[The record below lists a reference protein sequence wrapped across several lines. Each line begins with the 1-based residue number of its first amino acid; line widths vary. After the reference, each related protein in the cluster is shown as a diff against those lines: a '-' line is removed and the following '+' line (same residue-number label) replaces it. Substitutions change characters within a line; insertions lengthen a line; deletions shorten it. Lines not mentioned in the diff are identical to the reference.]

1 MKLKE
6 LPEME
11 RPYEKLEL
19 HGANSLTMSEL
30 IAIIIRS
37 GTREL
42 TSVEVAQELLSDAE
56 KQNSITFLQ
65 DISLEQ
71 LKEKKGIGRVK
82 AIQLKAVAEIAARA
96 VQPNNILKKKI
107 STPNEVAEI
116 LMTSM
121 RYQKQEHV
129 KTVLLDCHNQ
139 IIKIITNNIGT
150 SIRAEFEPREIFRE
164 AIKANAIKM
173 ILVHNHPSGDI
184 SPSTSDVLTT
194 KKIAKFGEEI
204 GIELL
209 DHIIIG
215 DGEFSSLKR
224 MKNF

>member
-1 MKLKE
+1 M
-6 LPEME
+6 
-11 RPYEKLEL
+11 
-19 HGANSLTMSEL
+19 
-30 IAIIIRS
+30 
-37 GTREL
+37 
-42 TSVEVAQELLSDAE
+42 
-56 KQNSITFLQ
+56 
-65 DISLEQ
+65 
-71 LKEKKGIGRVK
+71 
-82 AIQLKAVAEIAARA
+82 
-96 VQPNNILKKKI
+96 QPNNILKKKI

-116 LMTSM
+116 LMPSM

-224 MKNF
+224 MKKF

>member
-19 HGANSLTMSEL
+19 HGANALTMSEL
-30 IAIIIRS
+30 IAIIIKS

-56 KQNSITFLQ
+56 NQNSIAFLQ

-71 LKEKKGIGRVK
+71 LKEKRGIGRVK

-96 VQPNNILKKKI
+96 MQPSSILKKKI

-116 LMTSM
+116 LMSSM
-121 RYQKQEHV
+121 RYQKQEYV

-139 IIKIITNNIGT
+139 IIKIITNNIGS

-164 AIKANAIKM
+164 AIKANAVKM
-173 ILVHNHPSGDI
+173 ILVHNHPSGDV
-184 SPSTSDVLTT
+184 SPSTSDILST
-194 KKIAKFGEEI
+194 KKIARFGEEF

-215 DGEFSSLKR
+215 DGAFSSLKR
-224 MKNF
+224 MKKF

>member
-116 LMTSM
+116 LMPSM

-224 MKNF
+224 KKKF

>member
-11 RPYEKLEL
+11 RPYEKLGL

-82 AIQLKAVAEIAARA
+82 AIQLKAVAEIATRA

-107 STPNEVAEI
+107 STPKEVAEI
-116 LMTSM
+116 LMPSM

-184 SPSTSDVLTT
+184 SPSASDVLTT
-194 KKIAKFGEEI
+194 KKIAKLGEEI

-224 MKNF
+224 MKKF

>member
-82 AIQLKAVAEIAARA
+82 AIQLKAVAEIATRA

-107 STPNEVAEI
+107 STPKEVAEI
-116 LMTSM
+116 LMPSM

-139 IIKIITNNIGT
+139 IIKIITNNIQYD
-150 SIRAEFEPREIFRE
+150 SVE
-164 AIKANAIKM
+164 
-173 ILVHNHPSGDI
+173 
-184 SPSTSDVLTT
+184 
-194 KKIAKFGEEI
+194 KF
-204 GIELL
+204 
-209 DHIIIG
+209 
-215 DGEFSSLKR
+215 LKQTQ
-224 MKNF
+224 

>member
-82 AIQLKAVAEIAARA
+82 AIQLKAVAEIATRA

-107 STPNEVAEI
+107 STPKEVAEI
-116 LMTSM
+116 LMPSM

-184 SPSTSDVLTT
+184 SPSASDVLTT
-194 KKIAKFGEEI
+194 KKIAKLGEEI
-204 GIELL
+204 GIELI

-224 MKNF
+224 MKKF

>member
-82 AIQLKAVAEIAARA
+82 AIQLKAVAEIATRA

-107 STPNEVAEI
+107 STPKEVAEI
-116 LMTSM
+116 LMPSM

-184 SPSTSDVLTT
+184 SPSASDVLTT
-194 KKIAKFGEEI
+194 KKIAKLGEEI

-215 DGEFSSLKR
+215 DGEFSRLKR
-224 MKNF
+224 MKKF

>member
-82 AIQLKAVAEIAARA
+82 AIQLKAVAEIATRA

-107 STPNEVAEI
+107 STPKEVAEI
-116 LMTSM
+116 LMPSM

-184 SPSTSDVLTT
+184 SPSASDVLTT
-194 KKIAKFGEEI
+194 KKIAKHGEEI

-224 MKNF
+224 MKKF

>member
-82 AIQLKAVAEIAARA
+82 AIQLKAVAEIATRA

-107 STPNEVAEI
+107 STPKEVAEI
-116 LMTSM
+116 LMPSM

-164 AIKANAIKM
+164 AIQANAIKM

-184 SPSTSDVLTT
+184 SPSASDVLTT
-194 KKIAKFGEEI
+194 KKIAKLGEEI

-224 MKNF
+224 MKKF

>member
-1 MKLKE
+1 M
-6 LPEME
+6 
-11 RPYEKLEL
+11 
-19 HGANSLTMSEL
+19 
-30 IAIIIRS
+30 
-37 GTREL
+37 
-42 TSVEVAQELLSDAE
+42 
-56 KQNSITFLQ
+56 
-65 DISLEQ
+65 
-71 LKEKKGIGRVK
+71 
-82 AIQLKAVAEIAARA
+82 
-96 VQPNNILKKKI
+96 
-107 STPNEVAEI
+107 
-116 LMTSM
+116 
-121 RYQKQEHV
+121 

-224 MKNF
+224 MKKF

>member
-116 LMTSM
+116 LMPSM
-121 RYQKQEHV
+121 R
-129 KTVLLDCHNQ
+129 
-139 IIKIITNNIGT
+139 
-150 SIRAEFEPREIFRE
+150 
-164 AIKANAIKM
+164 
-173 ILVHNHPSGDI
+173 
-184 SPSTSDVLTT
+184 
-194 KKIAKFGEEI
+194 
-204 GIELL
+204 
-209 DHIIIG
+209 
-215 DGEFSSLKR
+215 
-224 MKNF
+224 

>member
-82 AIQLKAVAEIAARA
+82 AIQLKAVAEIATRA

-107 STPNEVAEI
+107 STPKEVAEI
-116 LMTSM
+116 LMPSM

-150 SIRAEFEPREIFRE
+150 SIRAEFEAREIFRE

-184 SPSTSDVLTT
+184 SPSASDVLTT
-194 KKIAKFGEEI
+194 KKIAKLGEEI

-224 MKNF
+224 MKKF

>member
-42 TSVEVAQELLSDAE
+42 TSVDVAQELLSDAE
-56 KQNSITFLQ
+56 QQNSITFLQ

-82 AIQLKAVAEIAARA
+82 AIQLKAVAEIATRA

-107 STPNEVAEI
+107 STPKEVAEI
-116 LMTSM
+116 LMPSM

-184 SPSTSDVLTT
+184 SPSVSDVLTT
-194 KKIAKFGEEI
+194 KKIAKLGEEI

-224 MKNF
+224 MKKF

>member
-42 TSVEVAQELLSDAE
+42 TYVEVAQELLSDAE

-82 AIQLKAVAEIAARA
+82 AIQLKAVAEIATRA

-107 STPNEVAEI
+107 STPKEVAEI
-116 LMTSM
+116 LMPSM

-184 SPSTSDVLTT
+184 SPSASDVLTT
-194 KKIAKFGEEI
+194 KKIAKLGEEI

-224 MKNF
+224 MKKF